1 MVLFNSASFISLI
14 TTATIFVGVPAFAM
28 TEPSDQQAIMLAQA
42 SPSAVANK
50 TAAKPKVRRNQQLAR
65 YGVGLI
71 TLPQTAKLVG
81 RGTSGATDYKV
92 ATETNGLMFSYD
104 YEHRVNRWMFSGGG
118 GIGLVGVRTKSLDT
132 NLDYSY
138 SKDTTYLVMAS
149 GTAYYI
155 TASGVRLGL
164 GLRGFY
170 GDYDLPVQ
178 SGSGIT
184 YTFEYGP
191 SLKTFASVD
200 LNWQLNRQW
209 MFAQSLMTPLS
220 KQAGTG
226 WLLALKRTF

>member
-1 MVLFNSASFISLI
+1 MVLFNSASFISIVTVAGLLI
-14 TTATIFVGVPAFAM
+14 GAPVYATTESVQEAFTVAQKTPAAG
-28 TEPSDQQAIMLAQA
+28 A
-42 SPSAVANK
+42 SK
-50 TAAKPKVRRNQQLAR
+50 TAVKAKSRSTQQFSR
-65 YGVGLI
+65 YGIGLV

-104 YEHRVNRWMFSGGG
+104 YEHRVRGWMFSGGG
-118 GIGLVGVRTKSLDT
+118 GLGLVGVRTKSLDT

-138 SKDTTYLVMAS
+138 SKDMTYLLMAS
-149 GTAYYI
+149 GTGYYI

-170 GDYDLPVQ
+170 GDYDLPVK
-178 SGSGIT
+178 SGSGVT

-191 SLKTFASVD
+191 SLKTFASID
-200 LNWQLNRQW
+200 LNWQLSRHW
-209 MFAQSLMTPLS
+209 LFAQSLMTPLS

-226 WLLALKRTF
+226 WLLSLKRTF